1 MKLFTG
7 VAVATLTASL
17 MAGPAL
23 ADGHEIVLGLSM
35 AKTGFLKSSGET
47 TETAVDIAVAEIN
60 AAGGAN
66 GTTIKIVKFDT
77 GSDAKQAVVGTRK
90 LAEDDNALAIIGPF
104 SSGESRV
111 AFPVGER
118 LGIVQIPNAAST
130 PGLAKDNSYAFR
142 VTEDE
147 GKQFNR
153 MLTSLKRKGIPASS
167 AAIVYES
174 DQFVSKA
181 VGTLIM
187 PGGFKAVG
195 IEVAGEPQG
204 FPQKA
209 FDLSPQIAKIMQNP
223 PDIIG
228 AGAILDNAVKVLK
241 EARRQG
247 FEGRLVGSQLFADPE
262 IINVVGD
269 EADGTIFAAGFWWD
283 LNEKTR
289 AFTEKF
295 NAENKKRGIH
305 SEFPHHV
312 DAQAYEIV
320 YLLAQVIRETGATGE
335 EANLKS
341 ERTEIR
347 DQLRTTNYVGT
358 LGPICF
364 DADGDAELPGF
375 IIELKDGAWSMF
387 DQHPADKCENTS
399 S

>member
-1 MKLFTG
+1 MKAFTG
-7 VAVATLTASL
+7 IAAAALAASL
-17 MAGPAL
+17 VSAPAL
-23 ADGHEIVLGLSM
+23 AADEIVLGLNM

-60 AAGGAN
+60 AAGGIN
-66 GTTIKIVKFDT
+66 GKMIKVVKFDT

-90 LAEDDNALAIIGPF
+90 LAEDDHALAIIGPF
-104 SSGESRV
+104 SSGEARV

-118 LGIVQIPNAAST
+118 IGIVQIPNAAST
-130 PGLAKDNSYAFR
+130 PGLAKDNAFAFR

-153 MLTSLKRKGIPASS
+153 MLASLKRKGVPASS

-181 VGTLIM
+181 VGTGIM
-187 PGGFKAVG
+187 PGAFEAAG
-195 IEVAGEPQG
+195 IKVAGEPQG

-209 FDLSPQIAKIMQNP
+209 FDLSPQIAKIMQDP
-223 PDIIG
+223 PDVIG

-247 FEGRLVGSQLFADPE
+247 FKGRLVGSQLFADPE
-262 IINVVGD
+262 IVDVVGK

-283 LNEKTR
+283 LNDKTR
-289 AFTEKF
+289 AFTQKF
-295 NAENKKRGIH
+295 NDENKKRGIH
-305 SEFPHHV
+305 SAFPHHV

-320 YLLAQVIRETGATGE
+320 YLLAQVIKETGATGDMGKL
-335 EANLKS
+335 AD
-341 ERTEIR
+341 ERVAIR
-347 DQLRTTNYVGT
+347 DQLRKTNYQGM

-375 IIELKDGAWSMF
+375 IIELKDGQWSMF
-387 DQHPADKCENTS
+387 DQHPADKCTSTS